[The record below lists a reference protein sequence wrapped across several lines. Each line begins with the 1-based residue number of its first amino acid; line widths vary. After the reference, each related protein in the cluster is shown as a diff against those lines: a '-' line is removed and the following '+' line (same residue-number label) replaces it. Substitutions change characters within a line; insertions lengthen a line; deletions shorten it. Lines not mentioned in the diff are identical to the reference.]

1 MSININS
8 NIVIVGGGVAGLWL
22 ANLCKNLNY
31 DFILLEKNQLGSGQT
46 IQSQGIIHGGLKYA
60 LGGKLSDSSESIRNM
75 PAIWQACLE
84 NKGQIPLSQVKIL
97 SNNQFLWSTGIL
109 DNMSNFFASKNLSS
123 RVTKLSRSYY
133 PSILQT
139 KDFVGS
145 VYKLEELVLDI
156 QSVLHSLAK
165 NVEHHLAK
173 IDAIQVN
180 TCLNN
185 NKNIQHLSTIIN
197 NQKFTITA
205 KYYIFTAGNGNAEL
219 CKNISPD
226 IQMQQ
231 RPLQQLILKSP
242 DLPKIFAHKIS
253 TSLLPIATITSH
265 VNKNNIPVW
274 YVGGEIAEQGINK
287 SKTELIMAGKKLI
300 HTFFPWL
307 SLNTIT
313 WGSCIASRAEAK
325 QAKQEKPDSITC
337 FERGNAIVAWPTKLA
352 FAPLLAEKICALIKL
367 APSNSQSNI
376 LANLPKPS
384 IADYPWDEEKNY
396 ES

>member
-84 NKGQIPLSQVKIL
+84 NKGQIPLNQVKVL
-97 SNNQFLWSTGIL
+97 SNNQFLWSTGVL

-123 RVTKLSRSYY
+123 RVTKLSRAYY

-156 QSVLHSLAK
+156 QSVLHTLAK
-165 NVEHHLAK
+165 NVEHNLAK

-180 TCLNN
+180 TYLDN

-197 NQKFTITA
+197 NQKFNNPYLHQCT
-205 KYYIFTAGNGNAEL
+205 
-219 CKNISPD
+219 
-226 IQMQQ
+226 
-231 RPLQQLILKSP
+231 QLYFMNRMIYASR
-242 DLPKIFAHKIS
+242 KIS
-253 TSLLPIATITSH
+253 LQIRTTTFDTSH
-265 VNKNNIPVW
+265 WPCDRLIQQQPP
-274 YVGGEIAEQGINK
+274 
-287 SKTELIMAGKKLI
+287 TE
-300 HTFFPWL
+300 
-307 SLNTIT
+307 
-313 WGSCIASRAEAK
+313 
-325 QAKQEKPDSITC
+325 
-337 FERGNAIVAWPTKLA
+337 
-352 FAPLLAEKICALIKL
+352 
-367 APSNSQSNI
+367 
-376 LANLPKPS
+376 
-384 IADYPWDEEKNY
+384 Y
-396 ES
+396 